1 MAGAVITV
9 FAVAIALWVVRYPTR
24 LGKMVD
30 YSVWAN
36 HALPAI
42 VVALALVFLGANL
55 TPWLYQTTAL
65 LVFAYLILFLPNALG
80 TMATPIAQVPKSL
93 EDVANSLGVK
103 GNRSIFKVVLPI
115 AAPGILAG
123 AALVSLT
130 VLKELPATLLLR
142 PTGTETLALRLWMAT
157 EELAFSA
164 AAPYALLLVILGGLP
179 ALALNTQARKA
190 LSEVGN

>member
-1 MAGAVITV
+1 MRLSRFPGLL
-9 FAVAIALWVVRYPTR
+9 AILT
-24 LGKMVD
+24 
-30 YSVWAN
+30 
-36 HALPAI
+36 
-42 VVALALVFLGANL
+42 ALAASAAFAQNGGQDELWEITMSVQSDGMSMPAMTQKAC
-55 TPWLYQTTAL
+55 TPK
-65 LVFAYLILFLPNALG
+65 G
-80 TMATPIAQVPKSL
+80 KREERVPMEKNCRTL
-93 EDVANSLGVK
+93 ESK
-103 GNRSIFKVVLPI
+103 QSGNRSIFKVVLPI

-157 EELAFSA
+157 EELAFSQ